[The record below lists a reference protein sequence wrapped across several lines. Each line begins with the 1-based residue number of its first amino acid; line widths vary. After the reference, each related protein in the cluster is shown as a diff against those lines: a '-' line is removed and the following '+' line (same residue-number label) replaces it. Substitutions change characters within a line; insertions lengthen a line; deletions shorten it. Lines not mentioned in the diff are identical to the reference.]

1 MHWTAISEQQWPCW
15 INNRAS
21 DPKHGFLCFLGRS
34 IIFATAETGGEAQC
48 PYLLYDIQQAAEVM
62 GIATLSQVH
71 QQLGGQFAN
80 LVVFIFW
87 DMRQLGDDQINQ
99 FLLQSKTISDYN

>member
-1 MHWTAISEQQWPCW
+1 M
-15 INNRAS
+15 NNSLS
-21 DPKHGFLCFLGRS
+21 DPKQDLLCFLGRGFIS
-34 IIFATAETGGEAQC
+34 AVTETGGETRS

-87 DMRQLGDDQINQ
+87 DMRQLGDDQIDQ
-99 FLLQSKTISDYN
+99 FLLQSETISNCN